1 MLICHGLCMADDKR
15 PVRSHRD
22 AEEREL
28 RSRLAQL
35 ITTYGFVRGN
45 LVRREKTC
53 GRPNCRCARGERH
66 PSVSLI
72 ASDEAKLQQLH
83 IPAELEGTAQEW
95 VETYHRIRNLLEEL
109 SRRQWEK
116 LRRREP

>member
-1 MLICHGLCMADDKR
+1 MADEKR

-35 ITTYGFVRGN
+35 ITTYGVVGGN
-45 LVRREKTC
+45 LGRREKTC
-53 GRPNCRCARGERH
+53 GCHNCPGARGGRQ
-66 PSVSLI
+66 PWMALV
-72 ASDEAKLQQLH
+72 AVGEAKLQQLH

-109 SRRQWEK
+109 
-116 LRRREP
+116 

>member
-1 MLICHGLCMADDKR
+1 MTEAKR
-15 PVRSHRD
+15 PRRQRT

-45 LVRREKTC
+45 LVRRERSC
-53 GRPNCRCARGERH
+53 GRPNCRCARGEKH

-72 ASDEAKLQQLH
+72 ASDEGKIQQLH
-83 IPAELEGTAQEW
+83 IPNELEPTAQEW
-95 VETYHRIRNLLEEL
+95 VDTYHRIRTLLEEL
-109 SRRQWEK
+109 SEKQWEK

>member
-1 MLICHGLCMADDKR
+1 MTDKKR
-15 PVRSHRD
+15 PVRTSRD

-45 LVRREKTC
+45 LVRRETTC
-53 GRPNCRCARGERH
+53 GRPNCRCARGEKH
-66 PSVSLI
+66 PSVSLVV
-72 ASDEAKLQQLH
+72 SDQAKRQQLY
-83 IPAELEGTAQEW
+83 IPAELEATAKDW
-95 VETYHRIRNLLEEL
+95 VDTYHRIRNLLEEL

>member
-1 MLICHGLCMADDKR
+1 MRARL
-15 PVRSHRD
+15 S

-35 ITTYGFVRGN
+35 ITTFGFVRGN
-45 LVRREKTC
+45 LSPREKSC
-53 GRPNCRCARGERH
+53 GRANCRCARGERH
-66 PSVSLI
+66 RAVYLV
-72 ASDEAKLQQLH
+72 ASDDARLKQLY
-83 IPAELEGTAQEW
+83 IPAELEETAQEW
-95 VETYHRIRNLLEEL
+95 VETYQRIRQLLEEL